1 MKAAILE
8 PLLAVLYD
16 PSKGVDQLLQ
26 GLSCVSHL
34 LLILFRAHRTSFMTG
49 QLYHDTQAMVRAL
62 FHCVRQAQQHCPSEP
77 MFLWQVGT
85 DGLENLFALVRTLTH
100 ASNVDAKELA
110 DRLGAAVALE
120 EIYNKHPDWTKVS
133 RRLNETLDHMN
144 VLTWEK
150 GGPDCDVRGVDVIA
164 CWKGGRADASA
175 VLRGHSDF
183 TEVSQQTFADL
194 RDENITMLRPFGYV
208 HRRTCFCFFPCLS
221 SEAIRP
227 FIPFRHGDIFAGCDK
242 YLNHVFVLR
251 ACKTNCRISGVS
263 GEVLAGSGRSLQYG
277 HCVAGT
283 HYCSSDMMLSVCMP
297 LASHPDHTWKSDLS
311 SVMLAFNL

>member
-1 MKAAILE
+1 
-8 PLLAVLYD
+8 
-16 PSKGVDQLLQ
+16 
-26 GLSCVSHL
+26 
-34 LLILFRAHRTSFMTG
+34 MTG

-120 EIYNKHPDWTKVS
+120 EIYNKHPDWAKVS

-150 GGPDCDVRGVDVIA
+150 GGPSGNCDVRGVDVTA

-175 VLRGHSDF
+175 VLRGHSDY
-183 TEVSQQTFADL
+183 TEVSQQTFDDL

-208 HRRTCFCFFPCLS
+208 PRRTCFPPPPVSLFRSHSTIHTVS
-221 SEAIRP
+221 SWCYSCRVRQVTQPRLRI
-227 FIPFRHGDIFAGCDK
+227 AGMQK
-242 YLNHVFVLR
+242 
-251 ACKTNCRISGVS
+251 NCRISGVS
-263 GEVLAGSGRSLQYG
+263 REVPAGSCNTVIVLLAPTSSC
-277 HCVAGT
+277 CV
-283 HYCSSDMMLSVCMP
+283 DMMLSVRMP
-297 LASHPDHTWKSDLS
+297 LADHYRAT
-311 SVMLAFNL
+311 